1 MRTCVIGPKI
11 SATVAG
17 MKKSLFYKIFFSY
30 LVIISLSFLFLDLFL
45 REEVEKNLTSQI
57 ETEMMSYAKIIDLT
71 PREKIVEQIGEMA
84 NISNCRVTL
93 IDARGKVFADS
104 EKDVTQMEN
113 HSNRPE
119 VQEARLKGSGK
130 SVRSSSSLNID
141 MLYVAVA
148 IRNGEKINGYV
159 RLARPL
165 HDVQKVIQ
173 KMYESILGASAIA
186 VIVSLLIALFIS
198 YRLAEPIRAMERF
211 TEKLRQG
218 EPVGAILLNTGDET
232 KKLADNINFLVEELK
247 DKIRIANEEKSKLM
261 TALTSMTEGVLI
273 INAQGLI
280 EFVSPVLGD
289 MLSVRYEDVFGKT
302 LMEAF
307 RSAEL
312 QKILTEFKRTGENIT
327 REITLDMAEAVILNV
342 SVSAV
347 HGYPQEDKTMIVF
360 HDVTRLKKLEKVK
373 EDFVANVTHE
383 IRTPLTAI
391 IGYLETIKNGA
402 IGNIDETKKFV
413 DIILNQAERLNRLVE
428 DLLTLSHIELKE
440 LKFNFEN
447 VSINAAITNV
457 ISLVEAKAKEK
468 KITIHNNVR
477 ENFPMIR
484 ADKDKLTQIFVN
496 ILDNAVKFTPESGR
510 ITIVAKEADACA
522 AVSISDTGIGVPRDE
537 LQRLGE
543 RFYRVDRSRSRDLG
557 GTGLGLSIVKHLM
570 IAHGGRM
577 EIESELGRGTTVSL
591 LFPLAKKEQNRV
603 PL

>member
-1 MRTCVIGPKI
+1 
-11 SATVAG
+11 
-17 MKKSLFYKIFFSY
+17 MKKNLFYKIFFSY
-30 LVIISLSFLFLDLFL
+30 LVIISLSFLLLDLFL

-57 ETEMMSYAKIIDLT
+57 ETEMMSYAKIIDLS
-71 PREKIVEQIGEMA
+71 PREKVTEQIGEMA

-130 SVRSSSSLNID
+130 SVRFSSSLNID
-141 MLYVAVA
+141 MLYVAVT

-218 EPVGAILLNTGDET
+218 EPVGAILLNTADET

-327 REITLDMAEAVILNV
+327 REITLDMAEVVILNV

-457 ISLVEAKAKEK
+457 ISLVETKAKEK

-510 ITIVAKEADACA
+510 ITIAAKEADAYT

-537 LQRLGE
+537 IQRLGE

-577 EIESELGRGTTVSL
+577 EIESELGRGTTVFL

>member
-1 MRTCVIGPKI
+1 
-11 SATVAG
+11 
-17 MKKSLFYKIFFSY
+17 MKKNLFYKIFFSY
-30 LVIISLSFLFLDLFL
+30 LVIISLSFLLLDLFL

-57 ETEMMSYAKIIDLT
+57 ETEMMSYAKIIDLS
-71 PREKIVEQIGEMA
+71 PREKITEQIGEMA

-130 SVRSSSSLNID
+130 SVRFSSSLNID
-141 MLYVAVA
+141 MLYVAVT

-218 EPVGAILLNTGDET
+218 EPVGAILLNTADET

-327 REITLDMAEAVILNV
+327 REITLDMAEVVILNV

-402 IGNIDETKKFV
+402 IVNIDETKKFV

-457 ISLVEAKAKEK
+457 ISLVETKAKEK

-510 ITIVAKEADACA
+510 ITIVAKEADAYT

-537 LQRLGE
+537 IQRLGE

-577 EIESELGRGTTVSL
+577 EIESELGRGTTVFL

>member
-1 MRTCVIGPKI
+1 
-11 SATVAG
+11 
-17 MKKSLFYKIFFSY
+17 
-30 LVIISLSFLFLDLFL
+30 
-45 REEVEKNLTSQI
+45 
-57 ETEMMSYAKIIDLT
+57 
-71 PREKIVEQIGEMA
+71 
-84 NISNCRVTL
+84 
-93 IDARGKVFADS
+93 
-104 EKDVTQMEN
+104 
-113 HSNRPE
+113 
-119 VQEARLKGSGK
+119 
-130 SVRSSSSLNID
+130 
-141 MLYVAVA
+141 
-148 IRNGEKINGYV
+148 
-159 RLARPL
+159 
-165 HDVQKVIQ
+165 
-173 KMYESILGASAIA
+173 
-186 VIVSLLIALFIS
+186 
-198 YRLAEPIRAMERF
+198 
-211 TEKLRQG
+211 
-218 EPVGAILLNTGDET
+218 
-232 KKLADNINFLVEELK
+232 
-247 DKIRIANEEKSKLM
+247 
-261 TALTSMTEGVLI
+261 
-273 INAQGLI
+273 
-280 EFVSPVLGD
+280 
-289 MLSVRYEDVFGKT
+289 VFGKT

-457 ISLVEAKAKEK
+457 ISLVETKAKEK

-510 ITIVAKEADACA
+510 ITIAAKEADAYT

-537 LQRLGE
+537 IQRLGE

-577 EIESELGRGTTVSL
+577 EIESELGRGTTVFL

>member
-1 MRTCVIGPKI
+1 
-11 SATVAG
+11 
-17 MKKSLFYKIFFSY
+17 MKKNLFYKIFFSY
-30 LVIISLSFLFLDLFL
+30 LVIISLSFLLLDLFL

-57 ETEMMSYAKIIDLT
+57 ETEMMSYAKIIDLS
-71 PREKIVEQIGEMA
+71 PREKVTEQIGEMA

-130 SVRSSSSLNID
+130 SVRFSSSLNID
-141 MLYVAVA
+141 MLYVAVT

-218 EPVGAILLNTGDET
+218 EPVGAILLNTADET

-327 REITLDMAEAVILNV
+327 REITLDMAEVVILNV

-402 IGNIDETKKFV
+402 IVNIDETKKFV

-510 ITIVAKEADACA
+510 ITIVAKEADAYT

-537 LQRLGE
+537 IQRLGE